1 MKNHEKSSLIKFTL
15 IYFLTTGMFVV
26 VLGYL
31 YFYQQKHLILK
42 QTATDMFQYSEL
54 LAKTDFKH
62 PQEGFSYSLE
72 KNQKVAFE
80 FPQKIGKDYVKAF
93 PTAKKEGY
101 IVVYREAK
109 DIDAEIYKVKILTV
123 SLQVAL
129 LLTFLV
135 LSYFL
140 AKQSLRPMKEVI
152 THLDRF
158 VLDLIHDLNTP
169 ATSILL
175 NTNLLLDKENDPK
188 KQKRLNRIV
197 LGADTI
203 SSLYKNLEL
212 LLDHKLEKENINLTT
227 FIEHKAEDFK
237 MFYPKITFDVVME
250 KNCLLYTNK
259 KAISRIL
266 DNLLVNSCKYSNEES
281 PKIWIKFA
289 NNCLSIEDNGKGVK
303 YPQKIFERT
312 YKENELGHGI
322 GMHIVHRL
330 CDSLN
335 ISIFISSKENIGT
348 NVMLCF

>member
-15 IYFLTTGMFVV
+15 IYFLTTGFFVI

-54 LAKTDFKH
+54 LAKTDFQHLQK
-62 PQEGFSYSLE
+62 GFSYSLE

-93 PTAKKEGY
+93 PIAKKEGY
-101 IVVYREAK
+101 IV
-109 DIDAEIYKVKILTV
+109 IYKNAKEIDDAIDKVKVFTI

-129 LLTFLV
+129 LIILLV

-140 AKQSLRPMKEVI
+140 AKQALRPMKDVI

-175 NTNLLLDKENDPK
+175 NTNLLMEYENDPK

-212 LLDHKLEKENINLTT
+212 LLDHKLEKEKVDLAVLLDHK
-227 FIEHKAEDFK
+227 IEDLQIL
-237 MFYPKITFDVVME
+237 YPKITFNVTVD
-250 KNCLLYTNK
+250 KNTQLYTNE

-266 DNLLVNSCKYSNEES
+266 DNLLVNACKYANEEN
-281 PKIWIKFA
+281 PKIWINFA
-289 NNCLSIEDNGKGVK
+289 DDCLSIEDNGKGVK
-303 YPQKIFERT
+303 YPEKVFERS
-312 YKENELGHGI
+312 YKENVLGHGI

-330 CDSLN
+330 CDTLN
-335 ISIFISSKENIGT
+335 ISILISSKEEIGT
-348 NVMLCF
+348 KVRLCF